1 MGMSRSMFGQA
12 QPSETTIMRI
22 QTTQSNRNKWP
33 LIASL
38 SITVGLLLFTI
49 PSHAAVD
56 WDEGFE
62 YANNDTMDAVW
73 SSSCPGNGGILFPST
88 DRAHTGSKSLKEIF
102 RGHQAIGGQSATP
115 GYQSCYKDRNLSA
128 PTTNT
133 LYSRFWI
140 YMDNFTVDAT
150 TTKLTLQPA
159 YASDSYTSMW
169 WGMMWGQPQFD
180 VSVQKSTGDTEVLY
194 GGFIPQ
200 NQWVCLET
208 RITYATPGQS
218 NGIVQNW
225 INGALGV
232 NRSDVR
238 MDQAGQ
244 QSVFRAVRLYTQD
257 GMGTIYYDDYAVSR
271 DARIGCNGS
280 PTPSDTTPPA
290 TPSGFTAR

>member
-1 MGMSRSMFGQA
+1 MGISKSTSGQV
-12 QPSETTIMRI
+12 QPSETILMRI
-22 QTTQSNRNKWP
+22 QTRQLHRNTWP

-38 SITVGLLLFTI
+38 SIAVRLLLFGI

-62 YANNDTMDAVW
+62 YATNDAMDAVW
-73 SSSCPGNGGILFPST
+73 SSSCPGNGVILFPST

-128 PTTNT
+128 PTTTT

-208 RITYATPGQS
+208 TPGQN

>member
-1 MGMSRSMFGQA
+1 MGTSRSTEE
-12 QPSETTIMRI
+12 QPQTGGTIIMRI
-22 QTTQSNRNKWP
+22 QATHSSRNKWP
-33 LIASL
+33 FVVSL
-38 SITVGLLLFTI
+38 SITVGLWLFTI
-49 PSHAAVD
+49 PSHATVD

-62 YANNDTMDAVW
+62 YANNAAMDSVW
-73 SSSCPGNGGILFPST
+73 SSSCPGNDVIMFPSV
-88 DRAHTGSKSLKEIF
+88 DRAHTGSKSLKEVF
-102 RGHQAIGGQSATP
+102 RGHQAIGGLSATP
-115 GYQSCYKDRNLSA
+115 GYQSCFKDRNLSA
-128 PTTNT
+128 PTTTT

-140 YMDNFTVDAT
+140 YMDNFTVNET
-150 TTKLTLQPA
+150 VTKLTLHPA

-169 WGMMWGQPQFD
+169 WAMLWGAPNFN
-180 VSVQKSTGDTEVLY
+180 VGVQHSDGITENLY
-194 GGFIPQ
+194 GGSIPQ

-208 RITYATPGQS
+208 RITYATPGQN

-232 NRSDVR
+232 NRSNVR